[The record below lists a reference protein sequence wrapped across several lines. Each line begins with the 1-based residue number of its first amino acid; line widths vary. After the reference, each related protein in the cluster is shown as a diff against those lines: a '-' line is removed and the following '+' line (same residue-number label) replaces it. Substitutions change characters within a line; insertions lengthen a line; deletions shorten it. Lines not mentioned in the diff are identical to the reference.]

1 KIQLAGRSGPDDLV
15 RVVHGSVDERRFVAL
30 FGRGG
35 RVVGVLGVNRPRHVM
50 QWRARITESITWED
64 GLALAAAEEAAA

>member
-1 KIQLAGRSGPDDLV
+1 VQI
-15 RVVHGSVDERRFVAL
+15 VHGSVEERRFVAL

-50 QWRARITESITWED
+50 QWRARITEAMSWED
-64 GLALAAAEEAAA
+64 ALALAEAEEAG

>member
-1 KIQLAGRSGPDDLV
+1 M
-15 RVVHGSVDERRFVAL
+15 RVVHGTVEERRFVAL

-50 QWRARITESITWED
+50 QWRARIAEGITWDD
-64 GLALAAAEEAAA
+64 GLAQAAAEEAG